1 VLLFAGD
8 SSSEYSLWTIR
19 SGRRQTRCSSAQ
31 ERSNLCQRGAQDQ
44 GKEVG
49 AEGDRGKGRGSPEF
63 VDVVGSTG
71 GASGS
76 SSGSLVAERLRERVR
91 VQEGVEAPL

>member
-8 SSSEYSLWTIR
+8 SSSEYSLRIVR
-19 SGRRQTRCSSAQ
+19 SSHRRTRFSSAQ
-31 ERSNLCQRGAQDQ
+31 ERSNLCERGVQDQ

-49 AEGDRGKGRGSPEF
+49 AKRDRVKGQGSPEF
-63 VDVVGSTG
+63 VDVIGSTG

-76 SSGSLVAERLRERVR
+76 SSGSLVAERLRERVM
-91 VQEGVEAPL
+91 VQEGVEALL